1 MVVALKIIYG
11 RAGTGK
17 SRFCIEQIKK
27 KIKDGNKNKLVLI
40 VPEQF
45 TFQTENRML
54 KEIGEGYVLRA
65 EVLSFK
71 RLAHKVF
78 NNCGGSAK
86 VLMSDAGSSM
96 LIYKIL
102 QELESEL
109 TTFATASKKQGF
121 IDIVSRTIT
130 EFKKYNVDGFVLEEV
145 LKDIDDEDLHNK
157 LKDLETLFNSFNN
170 RLHKGHIDGED
181 RLSLL
186 NEKLNDCSIYD
197 NSEIW
202 IDEFTTFTP
211 IQLDI
216 ITKLLK
222 KAKSVNITLSM
233 DNINFKSVDNDLFTA
248 TKSTE
253 RRLLKVL
260 EDNNIKFNGYIDLNK
275 DVPYRF
281 KDRKELEIIEKNIY
295 SYPFKSYHGSNE
307 RVRLYKANNSY
318 DEMEFVAKDILRLVR
333 DKGYRF
339 KDISIV
345 CRQID
350 AYEKISSVIF
360 NEYNIPYYIDKKMD
374 VASNPLI
381 VLLNS
386 AVDIITK
393 NWQYESVFRY
403 LKSGLINIDVD
414 DIDKLEN
421 YVLGNGIRGKRWQE
435 ESWDYLSNIIFK
447 QDNISEDEQKR
458 LDEINKIKNSIREP
472 LNRFY
477 EKTKGIKS
485 LKEQAVAL
493 YEFLEDDIR
502 VFDKIDYYV
511 KYFEEHDI
519 PKKAKEYSQVVDIL
533 VEVLEQIVDLLG
545 EEKVDIQEF
554 MKILNVGLSKYEM
567 GLIPVALDQITIGD
581 ITRIK
586 SKGARA
592 LYIVGFNDGV
602 LPSNNSE
609 EGILSDLDRLTL
621 KEKGI
626 ELASDTKTKAFE
638 EQFLVYTALTIASD
652 YLVLTYPLADFEG
665 KSLRPS
671 IIIHRI
677 RKILPNLTEESE
689 SFKLTSN
696 KDKYF
701 KISAEK
707 PTFNELI
714 KAVRDNFDNKNIEE
728 YWNSV
733 YAWFLDNDK
742 KSKSDGIFKG
752 LKYSNLTDNVS
763 REKIKELYA
772 DKNGRLN
779 LSVSRLEKYSE
790 CPFGYYIQYG
800 LKAKDRK
807 VYELTAP
814 DLGSFMHEILDEFTE
829 EVKKRSIKWS
839 DLTQEKCREI
849 IEELVDREIKS
860 NEKSILNSSKRY
872 NYFTERFKRI
882 LTKSVTIISE
892 HMKRSEFQVFKNEFS
907 FGDYKDSNP
916 IKLNLPSGEEVF
928 LKGRIDRI
936 DSLDLDGKTYL
947 RIIDYKSGNKKFDLN
962 KFYNGLQI
970 QLLVYLDALIKNSKE
985 IVKKQAY
992 PGAIFYFKLD
1002 DPIIKSD
1009 KKLSDEEIST
1019 RVLKELKMDGL
1030 LLKDI
1035 KIVKAMDNE
1044 LEKGSHSMIIP
1055 ANILKSD
1062 KLGSQDALITM
1073 KHFDILRE
1081 YVNEK
1086 ILEICDLMIGGNI
1099 NIKPCKDKNSTVC
1112 EYCNYSHICQFDIS
1126 LEDNK
1131 YNIIHNMK
1139 KEKLWEDMSEKT
1151 GIELGGEEDGN

>member
-1 MVVALKIIYG
+1 MALKIIYG

-17 SRFCIEQIKK
+17 STFCIEQIKK
-27 KIKDGNKNKLVLI
+27 KINNGSNNKLVLI

-45 TFQTENRML
+45 TFQTENKML
-54 KEIGEGYVLRA
+54 KEIGEEYVLKA

-71 RLAHKVF
+71 RLAYKVF
-78 NNCGGSAK
+78 NNCGGSTK
-86 VLMSDAGSSM
+86 SLMSDAGSSM

-102 QELESEL
+102 EESGNDL

-121 IDIVSRTIT
+121 IDIVSKTIT
-130 EFKKYNVDGFVLEEV
+130 EFKKYNVNSTVLQDV
-145 LKDIDDEDLHNK
+145 LKNIDDEDLYNK
-157 LKDLETLFNSFNN
+157 LKDLEILFNSFND

-186 NEKLNDCSIYD
+186 NEKLNDCCMYD
-197 NSEIW
+197 DAEIW

-233 DNINFKSVDNDLFTA
+233 DNMSLNTKDNDLFTA
-248 TKSTE
+248 TRNTE

-275 DVPYRF
+275 GTPYRF
-281 KDRKELEIIEKNIY
+281 KNKKELEVIEKNIY
-295 SYPFKSYHGSNE
+295 SYPFKSYHGENE

-318 DEMEFVAKDILRLVR
+318 DEMEFIAKDILRLVR

-350 AYEKISSVIF
+350 SYEKISSVIF
-360 NEYNIPYYIDKKMD
+360 NEYQIPYYIDKKMD

-386 AVDIITK
+386 AVDIITN
-393 NWQYESVFRY
+393 NWRYESVFRY
-403 LKSGLINIDVD
+403 LKSGLIDINVE

-421 YVLGNGIRGKRWQE
+421 YVLGNGIKGKRWKE
-435 ESWDYLSNIIFK
+435 DTWDYLSNIIFK
-447 QDNISEDEQKR
+447 QDDISEDDQKK
-458 LDEINKIKNSIREP
+458 LDEINMIKDSVRGP

-477 EKTKGIKS
+477 EKTKGVK
-485 LKEQAVAL
+485 LLREQAIAL
-493 YEFLEDDIR
+493 YEFLENDIC

-511 KYFEEHDI
+511 KYFEEHNI

-567 GLIPVALDQITIGD
+567 GLIPVALDQVTIGD

-638 EQFLVYTALTIASD
+638 EQFLVYTALTIAQD

-677 RKILPNLTEESE
+677 RKILPNLREESE
-689 SFKLTSN
+689 SFKLTYK

-701 KISAEK
+701 KISVQN

-714 KAVRDNFDNKNIEE
+714 KVVRDDFDGKGIES

-733 YAWFLDNDK
+733 YAWFIDDEERK
-742 KSKSDGIFKG
+742 RKADIIFKG
-752 LKYSNLTDNVS
+752 LKYTNLTDSVS
-763 REKIKELYA
+763 KEKIKQLYM
-772 DKNGRLN
+772 DNNKRLN

-790 CPFGYYIQYG
+790 CPFGYYVQYG

-849 IEELVDREIKS
+849 IEELVDREIKN

-872 NYFTERFKRI
+872 SYFTDRFKRI

-916 IKLNLPSGEEVF
+916 IKLSLPSGEEVF

-936 DSLDLDGKTYL
+936 DSLDLDGNTYL

-985 IVKKQAY
+985 IIKKQAY

-1009 KKLSDEEIST
+1009 KKLKDDEISAE
-1019 RVLKELKMDGL
+1019 VLKKLKMDGL

-1044 LEKGSHSMIIP
+1044 LEGGKYSMIIP

-1062 KLGSQDALITM
+1062 KLGSQDSMITM
-1073 KHFDILRE
+1073 KQFDILRE

-1086 ILEICDLMIGGNI
+1086 ILEICDLMISGNI
-1099 NIKPCKDKNSTVC
+1099 DIKPCKDKDLAVC

-1131 YNIIHNMK
+1131 YNVIHNVK
-1139 KEKLWEDMSEKT
+1139 KEKLWKDMSEKT

>member
-1 MVVALKIIYG
+1 MALRIIYG

-17 SRFCIEQIKK
+17 SRFCIEEIKK
-27 KIKDGNKNKLVLI
+27 KIKNNSSDKLVLI

-54 KEIGEGYVLRA
+54 EEIGEKYVLKA

-71 RLAHKVF
+71 RLAYKVF
-78 NNCGGSAK
+78 SSCGGSTK
-86 VLMSDAGSSM
+86 SLMSDAGVSM
-96 LIYKIL
+96 LIYKV
-102 QELESEL
+102 LEDLGGSL

-121 IDIVSRTIT
+121 IDIVSRAIT
-130 EFKKYNVDGFVLEEV
+130 EFKKYNIDSSVLEET

-157 LKDLETLFNSFNN
+157 LKDLKILFDSFND

-181 RLSLL
+181 RLTLL
-186 NEKLNDCSIYD
+186 NQKLEDCSIYD
-197 NSEIW
+197 DTEIW

-211 IQLDI
+211 IQLEI

-222 KAKSVNITLSM
+222 KAKNVNITLSM
-233 DNINFKSVDNDLFTA
+233 DNINLKSLDNDLFTA

-275 DVPYRF
+275 GIPYRF
-281 KDRKELEIIEKNIY
+281 KGRRELEVIERNIY
-295 SYPFKSYHGSNE
+295 SYPFKSYEGNNE

-318 DEMEFVAKDILRLVR
+318 DEMEFIAKDILRLVR

-360 NEYNIPYYIDKKMD
+360 NEYEIPYYIDKKMD
-374 VASNPLI
+374 VVSNPLI

-403 LKSGLINIDVD
+403 LKSGLIEIDVD

-421 YVLGNGIRGKRWQE
+421 YVLGNGIRGKRWKE
-435 ESWDYLSNIIFK
+435 ESWEYLSNIIFK
-447 QDNISEDEQKR
+447 EDSLSEDDQKR
-458 LDEINKIKNSIREP
+458 LDEINKIKNSVREP
-472 LNRFY
+472 LNKFY
-477 EKTKGIKS
+477 EKTKGVKT
-485 LKEQAVAL
+485 LKEQAIAL
-493 YEFLEDDIR
+493 YEFLEEDID
-502 VFDKIDYYV
+502 VFNKIDYYV
-511 KYFEEHDI
+511 KYFEEHNI

-545 EEKVDIQEF
+545 EEKVDLQEF
-554 MKILNVGLSKYEM
+554 IKILNVGLSKYEM
-567 GLIPVALDQITIGD
+567 GLIPVALDQVTIGD

-621 KEKGI
+621 KGKGI
-626 ELASDTKTKAFE
+626 ELASDTKTKVFE
-638 EQFLVYTALTIASD
+638 EQFLVYTALTIAEE

-671 IIIHRI
+671 IIVHRI
-677 RKILPNLTEESE
+677 RKILPRLKEESE

-701 KISAEK
+701 KISAQK

-714 KAVRDNFDNKNIEE
+714 KAVRDNFDNKNIES

-733 YAWFLDNDK
+733 YAWFAHDK
-742 KSKSDGIFKG
+742 QLKRRADIIFRG
-752 LKYSNLTDNVS
+752 LNYSNLTENIS
-763 REKIKELYA
+763 REKIKKLYT
-772 DKNGRLN
+772 DGSGKLN

-829 EVKKRSIKWS
+829 EVKRRRVKWS
-839 DLTQEKCREI
+839 DLTQERCKEI
-849 IEELVDREIKS
+849 IEQLVDREIKG

-872 NYFTERFKRI
+872 SYFTDRFKRI

-892 HMKRSEFQVFKNEFS
+892 HMRRSEFQVFKNEFS
-907 FGDYKDSNP
+907 FGEYKDSNP
-916 IKLNLPSGEEVF
+916 IKLSLPSGEEVF

-936 DSLDLDGKTYL
+936 DSLDLDGNTYL

-1009 KKLSDEEIST
+1009 KNLRDDEIST
-1019 RVLKELKMDGL
+1019 EVLKKLKMDGL

-1044 LEKGSHSMIIP
+1044 LESGSYSMIIP
-1055 ANILKSD
+1055 ANMVKGD
-1062 KLGSQDALITM
+1062 KLGKQDAMITM
-1073 KHFDILRE
+1073 KQFDILRE

-1086 ILEICDLMIGGNI
+1086 ILEICDLMISGNI
-1099 NIKPCKDKNSTVC
+1099 DIKPCKDKDLAVC

-1131 YNIIHNMK
+1131 YNIIHNVNK
-1139 KEKLWEDMSEKT
+1139 KKLWEDMSEKT
-1151 GIELGGEEDGN
+1151 GIDLGGEEDGN

>member
-1 MVVALKIIYG
+1 MALRIIYG

-27 KIKDGNKNKLVLI
+27 KIEDNNKLVLI

-54 KEIGEGYVLRA
+54 EEIGERYVLKA

-71 RLAHKVF
+71 RLAYKVF
-78 NNCGGSAK
+78 NSCGGNTKS
-86 VLMSDAGSSM
+86 LMSDAGVSM
-96 LIYKIL
+96 LIYKVL
-102 QELESEL
+102 EELGGEL

-121 IDIVSRTIT
+121 IDVLSRAIT
-130 EFKKYNVDGFVLEEV
+130 EFKKYNVDSSVLEDV
-145 LKDIDDEDLHNK
+145 LNNIDDEDLHNK
-157 LKDLETLFNSFNN
+157 LKDLEVLFNSFND

-186 NEKLNDCSIYD
+186 NEKLDNCCIYD
-197 NSEIW
+197 GAEIF

-211 IQLDI
+211 IQLEI

-222 KAKSVNITLSM
+222 KAKNVNITLSM
-233 DNINFKSVDNDLFTA
+233 DNINSKALDNDLFTA

-260 EDNNIKFNGYIDLNK
+260 EENNIKFNGYIDLNK

-281 KDRKELEIIEKNIY
+281 RNRKELEVIEKNIY
-295 SYPFKSYHGSNE
+295 AYPFKSYQGNNE

-318 DEMEFVAKDILRLVR
+318 DEMEFIAKDILRLVR

-360 NEYNIPYYIDKKMD
+360 NEYEIPYYIDKKMD

-403 LKSGLINIDVD
+403 LKSGLIEIGVD

-421 YVLGNGIRGKRWQE
+421 YVLGNGIKGKRWQE
-435 ESWDYLSNIIFK
+435 ESWEYLSNIIFK
-447 QDNISEDEQKR
+447 QDDISEDDEKK
-458 LDEINKIKNSIREP
+458 LAEINEIKNKVREP

-477 EKTKGIKS
+477 EKTKGVKK
-485 LKEQAVAL
+485 LKEHAIAL

-502 VFDKIDYYV
+502 VFDKIDSYV
-511 KYFEEHDI
+511 EYFENNDI

-545 EEKVDIQEF
+545 DEDIGIEEF

-567 GLIPVALDQITIGD
+567 GLIPVALDQVTIGD

-586 SKGARA
+586 SKGAKA

-626 ELASDTKTKAFE
+626 ELASDTKTKIFE
-638 EQFLVYTALTIASD
+638 EQFLVYTALTIAED

-677 RKILPNLTEESE
+677 RKILPRLREESE
-689 SFKLTSN
+689 SFKLTAN
-696 KDKYF
+696 KDNYF
-701 KISAEK
+701 KVSAKK

-714 KAVRDNFDNKNIEE
+714 KAVRDDFDDKGIED
-728 YWNSV
+728 YWKSV
-733 YAWFLDNDK
+733 YAWFLNNHEK
-742 KSKSDGIFKG
+742 NKSDGIFKG
-752 LKYSNLTDNVS
+752 LKYSNLTENIS
-763 REKIKELYA
+763 REKIKELYR
-772 DKNGRLN
+772 DSSNRLN

-790 CPFGYYIQYG
+790 CPFGYYVQYG

-807 VYELTAP
+807 IYELTAP

-829 EVKKRSIKWS
+829 EVKKRKIKWS
-839 DLTQEKCREI
+839 DLSQQKCREI

-872 NYFTERFKRI
+872 RYFTDRFKRI

-916 IKLNLPSGEEVF
+916 IKLSLPSGEEVF

-936 DSLDLDGKTYL
+936 DSLDLDGNTYL

-985 IVKKQAY
+985 IINKQAY

-1009 KKLSDEEIST
+1009 KKLDDNEIST
-1019 RVLKELKMDGL
+1019 EVLKKLKMDGL

-1044 LEKGSHSMIIP
+1044 LESGNYSMIIP
-1055 ANILKSD
+1055 ANMVKGD
-1062 KLGSQDALITM
+1062 KLGKQDAMITM
-1073 KHFDILRE
+1073 KQFDILRE

-1086 ILEICDLMIGGNI
+1086 ILEICDLMISGNI
-1099 NIKPCKDKNSTVC
+1099 DIKPCKDKDLAVC

-1131 YNIIHNMK
+1131 YNIIHNVNK
-1139 KEKLWEDMSEKT
+1139 KKLWEDMSEKT
-1151 GIELGGEEDGN
+1151 RIDLGGEEDGN

>member
-1 MVVALKIIYG
+1 
-11 RAGTGK
+11 
-17 SRFCIEQIKK
+17 
-27 KIKDGNKNKLVLI
+27 
-40 VPEQF
+40 
-45 TFQTENRML
+45 
-54 KEIGEGYVLRA
+54 
-65 EVLSFK
+65 
-71 RLAHKVF
+71 
-78 NNCGGSAK
+78 
-86 VLMSDAGSSM
+86 
-96 LIYKIL
+96 
-102 QELESEL
+102 
-109 TTFATASKKQGF
+109 
-121 IDIVSRTIT
+121 
-130 EFKKYNVDGFVLEEV
+130 
-145 LKDIDDEDLHNK
+145 
-157 LKDLETLFNSFNN
+157 
-170 RLHKGHIDGED
+170 
-181 RLSLL
+181 
-186 NEKLNDCSIYD
+186 
-197 NSEIW
+197 
-202 IDEFTTFTP
+202 
-211 IQLDI
+211 
-216 ITKLLK
+216 
-222 KAKSVNITLSM
+222 
-233 DNINFKSVDNDLFTA
+233 
-248 TKSTE
+248 
-253 RRLLKVL
+253 
-260 EDNNIKFNGYIDLNK
+260 
-275 DVPYRF
+275 
-281 KDRKELEIIEKNIY
+281 
-295 SYPFKSYHGSNE
+295 
-307 RVRLYKANNSY
+307 
-318 DEMEFVAKDILRLVR
+318 MEFIAKDILRLVR

-360 NEYNIPYYIDKKMD
+360 NEYEIPYYIDKKMD
-374 VASNPLI
+374 VVSNPLI

-403 LKSGLINIDVD
+403 LKSGLIEIDVD

-421 YVLGNGIRGKRWQE
+421 YVLGNGIRGKRWKE
-435 ESWDYLSNIIFK
+435 ESWEYLSNIIFK
-447 QDNISEDEQKR
+447 EDSLSEDDQKR
-458 LDEINKIKNSIREP
+458 LDEINKIKNSVREP
-472 LNRFY
+472 LNKFY
-477 EKTKGIKS
+477 EKTKGVKT
-485 LKEQAVAL
+485 LKEQAIAL
-493 YEFLEDDIR
+493 YEFLEEDID
-502 VFDKIDYYV
+502 VFNKIDYYV
-511 KYFEEHDI
+511 KYFEEHNI

-545 EEKVDIQEF
+545 EEKVDLQEF
-554 MKILNVGLSKYEM
+554 IKILNVGLSKYEM
-567 GLIPVALDQITIGD
+567 GLIPVALDQVTIGD

-586 SKGARA
+586 SKGARV

-621 KEKGI
+621 KGKGI
-626 ELASDTKTKAFE
+626 ELASDTKTKVFE
-638 EQFLVYTALTIASD
+638 EQFLVYTALTIAEE

-671 IIIHRI
+671 IIVHRI
-677 RKILPNLTEESE
+677 RKILPRLKEESE

-701 KISAEK
+701 KISAQK

-714 KAVRDNFDNKNIEE
+714 KAVRDNFDNKNIES

-733 YAWFLDNDK
+733 YAWFAHDK
-742 KSKSDGIFKG
+742 QLKRRADIIFRG
-752 LKYSNLTDNVS
+752 LNYSNLTENIS
-763 REKIKELYA
+763 REKIKKLYT
-772 DKNGRLN
+772 DGSGKLN

-829 EVKKRSIKWS
+829 EVKRRRVKWS
-839 DLTQEKCREI
+839 DLTQERCKEI
-849 IEELVDREIKS
+849 IEELVDREIKG

-872 NYFTERFKRI
+872 SYFTDRFKRI

-892 HMKRSEFQVFKNEFS
+892 HMRRSEFQVFKNEFS
-907 FGDYKDSNP
+907 FGEYKDSNP
-916 IKLNLPSGEEVF
+916 IKLSLPSGEEVF

-936 DSLDLDGKTYL
+936 DSLDLDGNTYL

-1009 KKLSDEEIST
+1009 KNLRDDEIST
-1019 RVLKELKMDGL
+1019 EVLKKLKMDGL

-1044 LEKGSHSMIIP
+1044 LGSGSYSMIIP
-1055 ANILKSD
+1055 ANMVKGD
-1062 KLGSQDALITM
+1062 KLGKQDAMITM
-1073 KHFDILRE
+1073 KQFDILRE

-1086 ILEICDLMIGGNI
+1086 ILEICDLMISGNI
-1099 NIKPCKDKNSTVC
+1099 DIKPCKDKDLAVC

-1131 YNIIHNMK
+1131 YNIIHNVNK
-1139 KEKLWEDMSEKT
+1139 KKLWEDMSEKT
-1151 GIELGGEEDGN
+1151 GIDLGGEEDGN

>member
-1 MVVALKIIYG
+1 MALRIIYG

-17 SRFCIEQIKK
+17 SRFCIDQIKK
-27 KIKDGNKNKLVLI
+27 KIENGDDNKLVLI

-54 KEIGEGYVLRA
+54 EEIGEGYVLKA

-71 RLAHKVF
+71 RLAYKVF
-78 NNCGGSAK
+78 NSCGGSTK
-86 VLMSDAGSSM
+86 SIMSDAGVSM

-102 QELESEL
+102 EDLGSDM
-109 TTFATASKKQGF
+109 TIFATASKKQGF
-121 IDIVSRTIT
+121 IDIVSKTIT
-130 EFKKYNVDGFVLEEV
+130 EFKKYNVNSQGIEEV
-145 LKDIDDEDLHNK
+145 LNTIDDEELHKK
-157 LKDLETLFNSFNN
+157 LKDLTLLFDSFNE

-181 RLSLL
+181 RLTLL
-186 NEKLNDCSIYD
+186 DEKLEKCSIYD
-197 NSEIW
+197 GAEIW

-211 IQLDI
+211 IQLNI

-222 KAKSVNITLSM
+222 RAKTVNITLSM
-233 DNINFKSVDNDLFTA
+233 DSIGFQKNDNDLF
-248 TKSTE
+248 SSIRNTE

-260 EDNNIKFNGYIDLNK
+260 EENNIKFNGYIDLNK

-281 KDRKELEIIEKNIY
+281 KNREELEVIEKNIY
-295 SYPFKSYHGSNE
+295 AYPFKSYYGNNE

-360 NEYNIPYYIDKKMD
+360 EEYDIPYYIDKKMD

-386 AVDIITK
+386 AVDIVTK
-393 NWQYESVFRY
+393 NWQYESMFKY
-403 LKSGLINIDVD
+403 LKSGLTEVSTDE
-414 DIDKLEN
+414 IDKLEN
-421 YVLGNGIRGKRWQE
+421 YVLGNGIRGKKWQE
-435 ESWDYLSNIIFK
+435 EKWDYLSNVIFR
-447 QDNISEDEQKR
+447 QSEISEEEQER
-458 LDEINKIKNSIREP
+458 LDEINSIKDKVREP

-477 EKTKGIKS
+477 EKSKGTKS
-485 LKEQAVAL
+485 LKEYATAL
-493 YEFLEDDIR
+493 YEFLESDLK
-502 VFDKIDYYV
+502 VLDKIDEFIN
-511 KYFEEHDI
+511 YFEENDL

-545 EEKVDIQEF
+545 DEQIDLQEF

-567 GLIPVALDQITIGD
+567 GLIPVALDQVTIGD

-586 SKGARA
+586 SKGAKA

-626 ELASDTKTKAFE
+626 ELASDTKTKVFE
-638 EQFLVYTALTIASD
+638 EQFLVYTALTIAQD

-677 RKILPNLTEESE
+677 RKILPKLREESE
-689 SFKLTSN
+689 SFKLTSS

-701 KISAEK
+701 KVSAK
-707 PTFNELI
+707 TPTFNELI
-714 KAVRDNFDNKNIEE
+714 KAVRDDFDNKNIED
-728 YWNSV
+728 YWKSV
-733 YAWFLDNDK
+733 SKWFLEDEEGKK
-742 KSKSDGIFKG
+742 KSDIIFRG
-752 LKYSNLTDNVS
+752 LNYSNLAEGIS
-763 REKIKELYA
+763 REKIRELYE
-772 DKNGRLN
+772 DKSGRLN

-790 CPFGYYIQYG
+790 CPFGYYVQYG

-807 VYELTAP
+807 IYELTAP

-829 EVKKRSIKWS
+829 EVKNRKIKWS
-839 DLTQEKCREI
+839 DLKQEQCREI
-849 IEELVDREIKS
+849 IEELVNREIKD

-872 NYFTERFKRI
+872 SYFTDRFKRI

-892 HMKRSEFQVFKNEFS
+892 HMRRSEFEVFKNEFS

-916 IKLNLPSGEEVF
+916 IKLKLPSGEDVF

-936 DSLDLDGKTYL
+936 DSLDLDGNTYL
-947 RIIDYKSGNKKFDLN
+947 RIIDYKSGNKKFNLN

-970 QLLVYLDALIKNSKE
+970 QLLVYLDALIKNSRE
-985 IVKKQAY
+985 IVKNQAY

-1009 KKLSDEEIST
+1009 KDLSLDEINNKI
-1019 RVLKELKMDGL
+1019 LKELKMDGL

-1035 KIVKAMDNE
+1035 KVVKAMDNG
-1044 LEKGSHSMIIP
+1044 LESGYSMIIP
-1055 ANILKSD
+1055 ANITK
-1062 KLGSQDALITM
+1062 DALGKNPSMITM
-1073 KHFDILRE
+1073 KQFDILRE

-1086 ILEICDLMIGGNI
+1086 ILEICDEMISGNI
-1099 NIKPCKDKNSTVC
+1099 DIKPCKDKDLAVC
-1112 EYCNYSHICQFDIS
+1112 EYCNYSHICQFDVS

-1131 YNIIHNMK
+1131 YNIIKNLK
-1139 KEKLWEDMSEKT
+1139 AEKIWKDMSEKT
-1151 GIELGGEEDGN
+1151 GIDLGGEEDGN

>member
-1 MVVALKIIYG
+1 MALRIIYG

-17 SRFCIEQIKK
+17 SRFCIDQIKK
-27 KIKDGNKNKLVLI
+27 KIKNGDSDKLVLI

-54 KEIGEGYVLRA
+54 EEIGEGYVLKA

-71 RLAHKVF
+71 RLAYKVF
-78 NNCGGSAK
+78 NSCGGSTK
-86 VLMSDAGSSM
+86 SIMSDAGVSM

-102 QELESEL
+102 EDLGSDM
-109 TTFATASKKQGF
+109 TIFATASKKQGF
-121 IDIVSRTIT
+121 IDIVSKTIT
-130 EFKKYNVDGFVLEEV
+130 EFKKYNINSEGIEEI
-145 LKDIDDEDLHNK
+145 LKTIDDEELHKK
-157 LKDLETLFNSFNN
+157 LKDLTLLFDSFNE

-181 RLSLL
+181 RLTLL
-186 NEKLNDCSIYD
+186 DEKLEECSIYD
-197 NSEIW
+197 GAEIW

-211 IQLDI
+211 IQLNI

-222 KAKSVNITLSM
+222 RAKTVNITLSM
-233 DNINFKSVDNDLFTA
+233 DNIGFQKNDNDLFSSIR
-248 TKSTE
+248 STE

-260 EDNNIKFNGYIDLNK
+260 EENNIKFNGYIDLNK

-281 KDRKELEIIEKNIY
+281 KNREELEVIERNIY
-295 SYPFKSYHGSNE
+295 AYPFKSYYGNNE

-360 NEYNIPYYIDKKMD
+360 EEYDIPYYIDKKMD

-386 AVDIITK
+386 AVDIVTK
-393 NWQYESVFRY
+393 NWQYESMFKY
-403 LKSGLINIDVD
+403 LKSGLTEVSTDE
-414 DIDKLEN
+414 IDKLEN
-421 YVLGNGIRGKRWQE
+421 YVLGNGIRGKKWQE
-435 ESWDYLSNIIFK
+435 EKWDYLSNVIFR
-447 QDNISEDEQKR
+447 QSEVSEEEQEK
-458 LDEINKIKNSIREP
+458 LDEINNIKDKVREP
-472 LNRFY
+472 LNKFY
-477 EKTKGIKS
+477 EKSKGTKS
-485 LKEQAVAL
+485 LKEHTIAL
-493 YEFLEDDIR
+493 YEFLESDLK
-502 VFDKIDYYV
+502 VLDKID
-511 KYFEEHDI
+511 KFINYFDENDL
-519 PKKAKEYSQVVDIL
+519 PKKAKEYSQVTDIL

-545 EEKVDIQEF
+545 DEQMDLQEF

-567 GLIPVALDQITIGD
+567 GLIPVALDQVTIGD

-586 SKGARA
+586 SKGAKA

-626 ELASDTKTKAFE
+626 ELASDTKTKVFE
-638 EQFLVYTALTIASD
+638 EQFLVYTALTIAQD

-677 RKILPNLTEESE
+677 RKILPKLREESE
-689 SFKLTSN
+689 SFKLTSA

-701 KISAEK
+701 KVSAK
-707 PTFNELI
+707 VPTFNELI
-714 KAVRDNFDNKNIEE
+714 KAVRDDFDNKRVES
-728 YWNSV
+728 YWKSV
-733 YAWFLDNDK
+733 SKWFLEDEEGKK
-742 KSKSDGIFKG
+742 KSDIIFRG
-752 LKYSNLTDNVS
+752 LNYSNLAEGIS
-763 REKIKELYA
+763 REKIRELYE

-790 CPFGYYIQYG
+790 CPFGYYVQYG
-800 LKAKDRK
+800 LKARDRK
-807 VYELTAP
+807 IYELTAP

-829 EVKKRSIKWS
+829 EVKNRKIKWS
-839 DLTQEKCREI
+839 DLKQEQCKEI
-849 IEELVDREIKS
+849 IEELVNREIKD

-872 NYFTERFKRI
+872 SYFTDRFKRI

-892 HMKRSEFQVFKNEFS
+892 HMRRSEFEVFKNEFS

-916 IKLNLPSGEEVF
+916 IKLKLPSGEDIF

-936 DSLDLDGKTYL
+936 DSLDLDGNTYL
-947 RIIDYKSGNKKFDLN
+947 RIIDYKSGNKKFNLN

-985 IVKKQAY
+985 IVKNQAY

-1009 KKLSDEEIST
+1009 KDLSIDEINDKI
-1019 RVLKELKMDGL
+1019 LKELKMDGL

-1035 KIVKAMDNE
+1035 KVVKAMDNG
-1044 LEKGSHSMIIP
+1044 LESGYSMIIP
-1055 ANILKSD
+1055 ANITKSD
-1062 KLGSQDALITM
+1062 ALGKNSSMITM
-1073 KHFDILRE
+1073 KQFDILRE

-1086 ILEICDLMIGGNI
+1086 ILEICDEMISGNI
-1099 NIKPCKDKNSTVC
+1099 DIKPCKDKDLAVC

-1131 YNIIHNMK
+1131 YNIIKNLK
-1139 KEKLWEDMSEKT
+1139 AEKIWKDMSEKT
-1151 GIELGGEEDGN
+1151 GIDLGGEEDGN

>member
-1 MVVALKIIYG
+1 MALRIIYG

-17 SRFCIEQIKK
+17 SKFCIRQIKN
-27 KIKDGNKNKLVLI
+27 KIENSNKLVLI

-54 KEIGEGYVLRA
+54 EEIGEKYVLKA

-71 RLAHKVF
+71 RLAYKVF
-78 NNCGGSAK
+78 NSCGGSDK
-86 VLMSDAGSSM
+86 SLISDAGTSM
-96 LIYKIL
+96 LIYKVL
-102 QELESEL
+102 EELGKEL
-109 TTFATASKKQGF
+109 ATFATASKKQGF
-121 IDIVSRTIT
+121 IDVLSKTIT
-130 EFKKYNVDGFVLEEV
+130 EFKKYNVDNSILENA

-157 LKDLETLFNSFNN
+157 LKDLSVLFNCFNDK
-170 RLHKGHIDGED
+170 LHKGHIDGED

-197 NSEIW
+197 GAEIF

-211 IQLDI
+211 IQLEI

-222 KAKSVNITLSM
+222 KAKNVNITLSM
-233 DNINFKSVDNDLFTA
+233 DNINSKALDSDLFTT

-253 RRLLKVL
+253 RKLLKVL
-260 EDNNIKFNGYIDLNK
+260 EENNIKFNGYVDLNK
-275 DVPYRF
+275 DIPYRF
-281 KDRKELEIIEKNIY
+281 VNRKELQAIEKNIY
-295 SYPFKSYHGSNE
+295 AYPFERYDSDNE
-307 RVRLYKANNSY
+307 RVRLYRANNSY
-318 DEMEFVAKDILRLVR
+318 DEMEFIAKDILRLVR

-339 KDISIV
+339 KDISVV

-360 NEYNIPYYIDKKMD
+360 NEYEIPYYIDKKMD

-393 NWQYESVFRY
+393 NWNYESVFRY
-403 LKSGLINIDVD
+403 LKSGLVEIDTD

-421 YVLGNGIRGKRWQE
+421 YVLGNGIRGDRWKE
-435 ESWDYLSNIIFK
+435 ESWEYLSNVIFG
-447 QDNISEDEQKR
+447 QDSISDDDKKR
-458 LDEINKIKNSIREP
+458 LLEINEIKNKVREP
-472 LNRFY
+472 LNKFY
-477 EKTKGIKS
+477 KKTKGIKK
-485 LKEQAVAL
+485 LKEHAVAL
-493 YEFLEDDIR
+493 YEFLEEDIK
-502 VFDKIDYYV
+502 VFDKIDSYV
-511 KYFEEHDI
+511 KYFEDNDI

-533 VEVLEQIVDLLG
+533 IEVLEQIVDLLG
-545 EEKVDIQEF
+545 NEDVELQEF

-567 GLIPVALDQITIGD
+567 GLIPVALDQVTIGD
-581 ITRIK
+581 ITRVK
-586 SKGARA
+586 SKGAKA

-626 ELASDTKTKAFE
+626 ELASDTRTKIFE
-638 EQFLVYTALTIASD
+638 EQFLVYTALTIAED

-671 IIIHRI
+671 IIIHKV
-677 RKILPNLTEESE
+677 RKILPKLKEESE
-689 SFKLTSN
+689 NFKLIN
-696 KDKYF
+696 NGDKYF
-701 KISAEK
+701 KVSAPK

-714 KAVRDNFDNKNIEE
+714 KVVRDDFDNKSVED
-728 YWNSV
+728 YWRSV
-733 YAWFLDNDK
+733 YAWFLNNNGK
-742 KSKSDGIFKG
+742 NKSDAIFKG
-752 LKYSNLTDNVS
+752 LNYSNLTENIS
-763 REKIKELYA
+763 REKIKEIYS
-772 DKNGRLN
+772 DGGNRLN

-790 CPFGYYIQYG
+790 CPFGYYVQYG
-800 LKAKDRK
+800 LRARDRK
-807 VYELTAP
+807 IYELSAP

-829 EVKKRSIKWS
+829 EVKKRRIKWS
-839 DLTQEKCREI
+839 DLNQEKCREI
-849 IEELVDREIKS
+849 IEELVDKEIKN

-872 NYFTERFKRI
+872 KYFTDRFKRI

-936 DSLDLDGKTYL
+936 DSLDLEGNTYL

-985 IVKKQAY
+985 IINKQAY

-1009 KKLSDEEIST
+1009 KKLKDDEISIE
-1019 RVLKELKMDGL
+1019 VLKELKMDGL

-1044 LEKGSHSMIIP
+1044 LESGEYSMIIP
-1055 ANILKSD
+1055 ARMNKGEE
-1062 KLGSQDALITM
+1062 LGKQDSMITM
-1073 KHFDILRE
+1073 KQFDILRE
-1081 YVNEK
+1081 YVNKK
-1086 ILEICDLMIGGNI
+1086 ILEICDLMISGNI
-1099 NIKPCKDKNSTVC
+1099 DIKPCKDKDMAVC
-1112 EYCNYSHICQFDIS
+1112 EYCDYSHICQFDIS
-1126 LEDNK
+1126 LKDNK
-1131 YNIIHNMK
+1131 YNIIHNVNK
-1139 KEKLWEDMSEKT
+1139 KKLWNDMSEKT
-1151 GIELGGEEDGN
+1151 GIDLGGEEDGN